1 MQWLNEIE
9 AWRPLWEPRLV
20 VFLLIFSR
28 VSALVMTAPVL
39 GAKEAPMRV
48 RAFLAVALS
57 VVVAPL
63 IWDAKTEQPIH
74 VVQMLALVAGEML
87 VGATLG
93 LGVMIIFGGVQVAG
107 QLLGQVSGMS
117 LGDVFNPG
125 LNEDVDAISQLLFYV
140 TMAAFVIVGGH
151 RDVVAALLDT
161 LVAMPPGT
169 AIAPAGSLETMTTLL
184 GQSFMLGIRAA
195 APALTALLLAT
206 VVLGLIARTLPQLNA
221 LALGIPLNTIVALA
235 ALAFSIGTIVMV
247 FEDQLDTVLD
257 TITANWRG

>member
-1 MQWLNEIE
+1 MQWLHEIE

-20 VFLLIFSR
+20 VFLLILSR

-39 GAKEAPMRV
+39 GAREAPMRV
-48 RAFLAVALS
+48 RAFLAVAMS

-63 IWDAKTEQPIH
+63 VWETKVEQPLH
-74 VVQMLALVAGEML
+74 VVHLLALIAGEL
-87 VGATLG
+87 VVGATLG
-93 LGVMIIFGGVQVAG
+93 LGVMIIFGGIQVAG
-107 QLLGQVSGMS
+107 QLISQVSGMA

-125 LNEDVDAISQLLFYV
+125 FNDDIDAISQLLFYA

-169 AIAPAGSLETMTTLL
+169 GVAPSGSLESMTTLL
-184 GQSFMLGIRAA
+184 GQSFVLGVRAS

-206 VVLGLIARTLPQLNA
+206 IVLGLIARTLPQLNA

-247 FEDQLDTVLD
+247 FEDQLDTVLE
-257 TITANWRG
+257 TIAASWRG

>member
-1 MQWLNEIE
+1 MQWLNDIE

-20 VFLLIFSR
+20 VFLLILSR

-39 GAKEAPMRV
+39 GAREAPMRI
-48 RAFLAVALS
+48 RAFLAVAMS
-57 VVVAPL
+57 VVVAP
-63 IWDAKTEQPIH
+63 IVWETEVAPPVN
-74 VVQMLALVAGEML
+74 VVQMLALIAGEL
-87 VGATLG
+87 VVGATLG
-93 LGVMIIFGGVQVAG
+93 LGVMIIFGGIQVAG
-107 QLLGQVSGMS
+107 QLISQVSGMA

-169 AIAPAGSLETMTTLL
+169 GFAPAGSLDSMTTLL
-184 GQSFMLGIRAA
+184 GQSFVLGVRAS

-206 VVLGLIARTLPQLNA
+206 IVLGLIARTLPQLNA

-235 ALAFSIGTIVMV
+235 ALAFSVGTIVMV
-247 FEDQLDTVLD
+247 FEDQLDTVLE